1 MKVEM
6 DNLMRTSLS
15 LIGVCVLLVGLTLSL
30 PAWAQKKGSILRIYQ
45 HDSPASMSIHEEA
58 LNSAQNPMMPV
69 FNNLVVFRQ
78 DEPQNRLDPI
88 VPDLAT
94 KWSWN
99 ADMTEL
105 TFRLRR
111 GVSWH
116 DGKPFTPAD
125 VKCTWDLILG
135 KAPGKLRADPRK
147 AWYRN
152 LESVS
157 TNGDTAT
164 FHLKRP

>member
-1 MKVEM
+1 MG
-6 DNLMRTSLS
+6 S
-15 LIGVCVLLVGLTLSL
+15 LIKGFLLGVGACVFMAGMVAGAS
-30 PAWAQKKGSILRIYQ
+30 AVAQTKGGVLRIYQ

-58 LNSAQNPMMPV
+58 LNSAQNPMMAV

-78 DEPQNRLDPI
+78 DEPQNRLDTI

-116 DGKPFTPAD
+116 DGKPFTASD

-135 KAPGKLRADPRK
+135 KGSENCTPIRAR
-147 AWYRN
+147 R
-152 LESVS
+152 
-157 TNGDTAT
+157 GTAT
-164 FHLKRP
+164 SNRSMPTATR